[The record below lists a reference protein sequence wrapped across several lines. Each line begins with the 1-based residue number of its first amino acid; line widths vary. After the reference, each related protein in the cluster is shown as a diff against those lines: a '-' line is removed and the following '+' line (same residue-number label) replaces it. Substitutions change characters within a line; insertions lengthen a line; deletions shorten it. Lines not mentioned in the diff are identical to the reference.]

1 MKKLNISIYLFILLN
16 ISCHSQKVPDLP
28 TIIIDT
34 FGKEIPDEPKIT
46 AYMGIINN
54 TTDNNYSDS
63 SYYYKGYIG
72 IEIRGHTSQ
81 GFPKKQY
88 GLETRNADGDNL
100 SISLLICQ
108 QKKIGFYM
116 LPSAINH

>member
-54 TTDNNYSDS
+54 TTDNNYNYFSFCHS
-63 SYYYKGYIG
+63 LIFSQAFFVSGY
-72 IEIRGHTSQ
+72 R
-81 GFPKKQY
+81 
-88 GLETRNADGDNL
+88 
-100 SISLLICQ
+100 
-108 QKKIGFYM
+108 
-116 LPSAINH
+116 

>member
-16 ISCHSQKVPDLP
+16 ISCRSQKVPDLP

-63 SYYYKGYIG
+63 SEAIHLKV
-72 IEIRGHTSQ
+72 TLKSNMDW
-81 GFPKKQY
+81 KQ
-88 GLETRNADGDNL
+88 E
-100 SISLLICQ
+100 
-108 QKKIGFYM
+108 M
-116 LPSAINH
+116 LMVII